1 MITAKELAGAF
12 ARNLG
17 ILEDQTK
24 GLTHADS
31 LLQPPFRGN
40 CMNWV
45 LGHVAETRNGIL
57 QQLGKGAI
65 LTEAQAK
72 RYGYGSE
79 PVCGDD
85 ADTLTLE
92 QLMALIRQSQEE
104 IASALETITPEG
116 LGREVES
123 FLGKTSLGAYLFF
136 LLWHD
141 TYHVG
146 QTELLRQLAGTD
158 DKVR

>member
-1 MITAKELAGAF
+1 MISAKDLTAAF
-12 ARNLG
+12 ARNLS
-17 ILEDQTK
+17 ILEDQTT

-45 LGHVAETRNGIL
+45 IGHVAETHNGIL
-57 QQLGKGAI
+57 QQLGRGPI

-85 ADTLTLE
+85 ADTLTLD
-92 QLMALIRQSQEE
+92 QLMEMIRKSQED
-104 IASALETITPEG
+104 IASALDVITPEG
-116 LGREVES
+116 LAAEVES
-123 FLGKTSLGAYLFF
+123 FLGKTTLGYYLFF
-136 LLWHD
+136 LYFHD

-158 DKVR
+158 DKVL